1 MRRTS
6 VTRLFTL
13 TILTSLWLS
22 IASASDYP
30 TRGIVYGKSQAAS
43 ITYSCSKVD
52 DELHCEMNQLL
63 ISRKTKPEDV
73 EKDLQQLNAMAKDL
87 VKDEKSLAECQKM
100 TSKFKKVMS
109 DLKAPKYS
117 LTEGRRKQ
125 LEEISPKAR
134 EELQTLG
141 RLLINYC
148 TKPTTANREALVQYQ
163 LEERKKT
170 CTALVNNWT
179 EVFVRPQGLTAGN
192 VAV

>member
-1 MRRTS
+1 
-6 VTRLFTL
+6 
-13 TILTSLWLS
+13 
-22 IASASDYP
+22 
-30 TRGIVYGKSQAAS
+30 
-43 ITYSCSKVD
+43 
-52 DELHCEMNQLL
+52 MNQLL

-100 TSKFKKVMS
+100 TSEFKKVMS